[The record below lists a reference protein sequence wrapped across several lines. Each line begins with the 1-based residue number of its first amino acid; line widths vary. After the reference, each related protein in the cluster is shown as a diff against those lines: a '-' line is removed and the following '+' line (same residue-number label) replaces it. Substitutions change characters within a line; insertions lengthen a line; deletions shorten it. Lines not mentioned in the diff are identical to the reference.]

1 MKPTERTKIY
11 SLRVFS
17 THTTNNNSNNS
28 NNNNASS
35 QQEIEK
41 TLEKKWIIFSRFGTS
56 IFDNIILGTFEI
68 N

>member
-1 MKPTERTKIY
+1 MKPTEHTKIY

-17 THTTNNNSNNS
+17 THTTNNNSNNNSINS

-41 TLEKKWIIFSRFGTS
+41 TLEKKWIIFSRFVTS
-56 IFDNIILGTFEI
+56 IFDKKLS
-68 N
+68 